1 MKQSKM
7 IFPNDIL
14 LIIREFS
21 KPLTRP
27 DWKTAKRFTNSK
39 LKNHLINIYSSY
51 NFNINK
57 ILNPRFYTINDLPF
71 KIKIGMIFYYEQ
83 NILEIINR
91 YTFTDNNNLRDD
103 MKAEVKTPIVTFSH
117 PLSGG
122 AMRVP
127 MKFANNQPLIDEAI
141 KEHKRKIIKIKKS
154 KGTKADGTISNYFTP
169 QVQFKH
175 TKGQD
180 DMTTP
185 TGRFFEAFK
194 KPDTENSFFV

>member
-1 MKQSKM
+1 M

-39 LKNHLINIYSSY
+39 LKYHLININPSY

-91 YTFTDNNNLRDD
+91 YTFTDNNKHD
-103 MKAEVKTPIVTFSH
+103 MDRITCK
-117 PLSGG
+117 
-122 AMRVP
+122 
-127 MKFANNQPLIDEAI
+127 NQYNIIFDAI
-141 KEHKRKIIKIKKS
+141 IIIRKIIL
-154 KGTKADGTISNYFTP
+154 SNGNEDI
-169 QVQFKH
+169 H
-175 TKGQD
+175 
-180 DMTTP
+180 
-185 TGRFFEAFK
+185 
-194 KPDTENSFFV
+194 ENIYIRNYIINRYDFI